1 MAEENSR
8 LMNTRTVMFASAVR
22 AAATNGGVF
31 ESVAVTNHNAKG
43 GIFYLDITAEVGT
56 ATLNI
61 KMQGQDPVS
70 KDWYDLADDVLGT
83 GAYVFPTDIAAV
95 TTGPTVLT
103 VYHGLSSEATKV
115 CNGILP
121 QVFRAHATVA
131 GSSSPSFTFSL
142 AVELID

>member
-1 MAEENSR
+1 
-8 LMNTRTVMFASAVR
+8 MNTRTVMFASAVR

-43 GIFYLDITAEVGT
+43 GIFYLDITDETGA
-56 ATLNI
+56 ATLAI
-61 KMQGQDPVS
+61 KIQGQDPVS
-70 KDWYDLADDVLGT
+70 KDWYDLDANVLGT
-83 GAYVFPTDIAAV
+83 GDYAFASATAQ

-103 VYHGLSSEATKV
+103 VYPGLTVSANAV

-121 QVFRAHATVA
+121 QVFRAHATV
-131 GSSSPSFTFSL
+131 GGTSSPDFTFSL